1 MKKKRARWQRCTDGN
16 KEEREAWDA
25 AEEARAIQEK
35 KEEQERRNKIIA
47 LAESYYRQQLDR
59 FKPAE

>member
-1 MKKKRARWQRCTDGN
+1 MKKKVARWQRCLDGN

-25 AEEARAIQEK
+25 AEDARVIREK

-47 LAESYYRQQLDR
+47 EAEAYYREQLDR